1 MRILVINPGSTS
13 TKLGIYENNTLIRKE
28 YVKHSPEEEENMSI
42 LQKVESRSK
51 TINQFLEKN
60 GYRTEDFDAIAC
72 RGGIL
77 PPLESGTYQVDEDM
91 VQYLLQKSMFDHP
104 SNYAAPIGMAL
115 SKEKIPVFITDP
127 VSVDELCPEARL
139 SGIPQL
145 KRLSLFHALN
155 MKAVAREVAK
165 EMGSD
170 IKDLTFVIAH
180 LGGGISVGLQA
191 KGKMIDVNNSKDEGP
206 FGPNRTGDLP
216 VGDVVE
222 KAFSGE
228 FTEKEL
234 IKRYSSKGGLI
245 SYLGT
250 DNLREVLDK
259 SKYDNYAKQVLDAM
273 IYQIAKEIGG
283 LCAIAGGDID
293 AIILTGGMAYN
304 SDFVE
309 RIKSYI
315 SNFGLVV
322 VKPGDNELLSLA
334 QGAERVLNGEEE
346 AKHLSLEGIL

>member
-1 MRILVINPGSTS
+1 MRILIINPGSTS
-13 TKLGIYENNTLIRKE
+13 TKIGIYENKELKRKE
-28 YVKHSPEEEENMSI
+28 YVKHSPEEEENMTVR
-42 LQKVESRSK
+42 QKVESRAK
-51 TINQFLEKN
+51 TIEKFLATN
-60 GYRTEDFDAIAC
+60 GYSAEDFDAVAC

-115 SKEKIPVFITDP
+115 SKGEIPVFITDP

-139 SGIPQL
+139 TGIPQL

-165 EMGSD
+165 EMGAD

-222 KAFSGE
+222 KAFSGD
-228 FTEKEL
+228 FAEKEL

-245 SYLGT
+245 AYLGT
-250 DNLREVLDK
+250 DNLLDVLEK
-259 SKYDNYAKQVLDAM
+259 SKYDNKAKQMLEAM

-283 LCAIAGGDID
+283 LCAAAGGDID

-309 RIKSYI
+309 GIKTYI

-334 QGAERVLNGEEE
+334 QGAERVLEGEEE
-346 AKHLSLEGIL
+346 AKHLSLEGIA